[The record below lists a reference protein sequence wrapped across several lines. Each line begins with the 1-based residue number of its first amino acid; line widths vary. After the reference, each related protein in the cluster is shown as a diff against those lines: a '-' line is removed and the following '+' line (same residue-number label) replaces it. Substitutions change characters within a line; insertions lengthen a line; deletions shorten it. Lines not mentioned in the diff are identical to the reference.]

1 MGSAARYPTAN
12 VEAMKTIA
20 WDRSTQEALT
30 EQWQYVKAIP
40 EVPGGYFTSRY
51 FDFAFRDV
59 VLDGKDVRET
69 MVSSAR
75 EINNEIRKAA
85 GIEAARVLMINMPE
99 TQGVLS
105 DRVCGNGAKHEPS
118 SKNKRR

>member
-69 MVSSAR
+69 MVSPPGRLTMKS
-75 EINNEIRKAA
+75 
-85 GIEAARVLMINMPE
+85 GISGRN
-99 TQGVLS
+99 
-105 DRVCGNGAKHEPS
+105 S
-118 SKNKRR
+118 SCPCPDDQHA

>member
-12 VEAMKTIA
+12 VEAMETIA

-75 EINNEIRKAA
+75 EINNEIR
-85 GIEAARVLMINMPE
+85 
-99 TQGVLS
+99 
-105 DRVCGNGAKHEPS
+105 
-118 SKNKRR
+118 NKRQEFKLPVS

>member
-1 MGSAARYPTAN
+1 MSWKALWALPARYPTAN

-75 EINNEIRKAA
+75 EINNEIR
-85 GIEAARVLMINMPE
+85 
-99 TQGVLS
+99 
-105 DRVCGNGAKHEPS
+105 
-118 SKNKRR
+118 NKRQEFKLPVS